1 MLAVD
6 IAGAFVQL
14 GDDRF
19 GDVQI
24 VQTDGSSDDV
34 HDGID
39 SADLVEVYLILWDA
53 VCLGLG
59 SGDNAE
65 DVLGNLFGAVGN
77 LSAVDDGK
85 DVANVA
91 MNMAVSMGMVMWM
104 LMMVL
109 VYMMVFVLVT
119 MLVLVT
125 VLMLVT
131 MLMLMA
137 MLVLMLFMF
146 MIVFVAALGFMLM
159 VMLVA
164 LLNRNFQRWCR
175 CNCLSGFVCVLVLM
189 FMAMLMFVAVLVL
202 MAMLMFVA
210 VLVLMAVLMFVA
222 MLMMMVMRRFIKD
235 DVKIA
240 GVDAVFLDAADGQL
254 IARQIHAGKSVEQ
267 HLLIGA
273 EVEQCSDGHI
283 SADTGVTFQI
293 ELVWHR

>member
-24 VQTDGSSDDV
+24 VQTDSSSDDV

-109 VYMMVFVLVT
+109 V
-119 MLVLVT
+119 T

-146 MIVFVAALGFMLM
+146 MIVSVAALVFMLM

-189 FMAMLMFVAVLVL
+189 FVAMLVFVAMLMFMAVL
-202 MAMLMFVA
+202 M
-210 VLVLMAVLMFVA
+210 LMAVLVFMAV
-222 MLMMMVMRRFIKD
+222 LMMMVMRRFIED

-240 GVDAVFLDAADGQL
+240 GVDTVFLDAADGQL

>member
-1 MLAVD
+1 SSDVDHCRNRNRHQAMLAVD

-39 SADLVEVYLILWDA
+39 SADLMEVYLILWDA

-85 DVANVA
+85 DIANVA

-109 VYMMVFVLVT
+109 VYMMVFVLV
-119 MLVLVT
+119 
-125 VLMLVT
+125 
-131 MLMLMA
+131 A
-137 MLVLMLFMF
+137 MLVAMFMF
-146 MIVFVAALGFMLM
+146 MLFVFMIVSVAALVFMLV

-189 FMAMLMFVAVLVL
+189 FVA
-202 MAMLMFVA
+202 
-210 VLVLMAVLMFVA
+210 
-222 MLMMMVMRRFIKD
+222 
-235 DVKIA
+235 
-240 GVDAVFLDAADGQL
+240 
-254 IARQIHAGKSVEQ
+254 
-267 HLLIGA
+267 
-273 EVEQCSDGHI
+273 
-283 SADTGVTFQI
+283 
-293 ELVWHR
+293 